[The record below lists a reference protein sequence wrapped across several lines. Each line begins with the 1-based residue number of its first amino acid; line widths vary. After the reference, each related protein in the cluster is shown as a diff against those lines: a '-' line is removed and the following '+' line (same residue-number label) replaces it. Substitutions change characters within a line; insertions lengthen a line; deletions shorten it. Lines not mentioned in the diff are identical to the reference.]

1 MLLYKLYLGSSG
13 FSWLAFISRKNNKKF
28 QLTPRW
34 RFTWFP
40 VSCFQ
45 TTSSWF
51 FQASSNSTTQRRLSI
66 TSFAPCCMWWTLSWY
81 LWRQQLF
88 RDNSTYRPV
97 RGILM
102 SRGRLLRCKSSWRVY
117 WRCRGQRGQWM
128 RSHQRNWRDRSGTR
142 GLRIDMRCRLSEW
155 SRGRVTHPSIL
166 IKNL

>member
-28 QLTPRW
+28 QPTLNW

-45 TTSSWF
+45 TTSSWS
-51 FQASSNSTTQRRLSI
+51 FQASSSSTTQRRPSM
-66 TSFAPCCMWWTLSWY
+66 TSFAPCSMWWTLSWY
-81 LWRQQLF
+81 SWRPPLYK
-88 RDNSTYRPV
+88 DNSTYRPV
-97 RGILM
+97 RGTLT

-117 WRCRGQRGQWM
+117 SRCRGQRGQWM
-128 RSHQRNWRDRSGTR
+128 RWHQKSRRDRSGTR
-142 GLRIDMRCRLSEW
+142 GLRIDMRFRHSEW
-155 SRGRVTHPSIL
+155 SRGRVIRPSIL